1 MNRQLASK
9 KEIFKTFKIKEK
21 TLNMLEVRNS
31 LPPLEGITANKNH
44 IEKLKKKKVKSGK
57 IRKSERIAK
66 INKTLPSF

>member
-44 IEKLKKKKVKSGK
+44 IEVKKKESK
-57 IRKSERIAK
+57 IRQNQKVRK
-66 INKTLPSF
+66 NCKDK

>member
-21 TLNMLEVRNS
+21 TLNMLKVRNS

-44 IEKLKKKKVKSGK
+44 IEVKKKESK
-57 IRKSERIAK
+57 IRQNQKVRK
-66 INKTLPSF
+66 NCKDK